1 MVSNPSFEF
10 NMYSSID
17 GMGWYIIPVRKVG
30 NRYFLRSDNSR
41 IPTDNFPKNVIYK
54 NSHHSL
60 GLSISCP
67 YEYYTIDTET
77 NELLPI
83 DSSDIQSY
91 QNI

>member
-1 MVSNPSFEF
+1 
-10 NMYSSID
+10 MYSSLH

-30 NRYFLRSDNSR
+30 DKYFLRSDHAR
-41 IPTDNFPKNVIYK
+41 IPTNNFIKNVIYK
-54 NSHHSL
+54 NSLSL
-60 GLSISCP
+60 SNSCP
-67 YEYYTIDTET
+67 YEYYTIDTDT